1 MKNRMTVK
9 EVAAIL
15 GTAESTIRNKA
26 ADLFPECIKNGVATM
41 LTESQVTE
49 IKKNIVPRD
58 LTLKSKVD
66 SAVTNIEMQQ
76 KALEVMQWL
85 YAQVES
91 LTPKAQL
98 ADRMMNTGNLRT
110 ITDYGKI
117 IARPRKI
124 FTDLIASGVLF
135 RRDGVLLPYQ
145 KYIDCGYFIVRYN
158 LVKIGDHEERR
169 PQTYI
174 TAAGEQ
180 WLSTSLYAPRLPL

>member
-1 MKNRMTVK
+1 MENRMTIK
-9 EVAAIL
+9 QVAAIL
-15 GTAESTIRNKA
+15 GTAESTIRNKTA
-26 ADLFPECIKNGVATM
+26 ELFPECVKNGVTTM
-41 LTESQVTE
+41 LDEAQVTE

-158 LVKIGDHEERR
+158 LVKIGDHEERK
-169 PQTYI
+169 PQTYV

-180 WLSTSLYAPRLPL
+180 WLSTSIYAPRLPL